1 MNTSAAWANPSLAA
15 QVIRQRRDGCSEVAL
30 RVGPLDDRR
39 QLLWLEQRIQ
49 ALPGVR
55 RVTIDRTAQRI
66 RVTWDA
72 ALTSLPRLLES
83 FDSAGCV
90 ATPLQHDH
98 IADPRE
104 AEMHGALKRLL
115 VAGMCAMQVMTY
127 AFVIYIGAVDFV
139 DFSTRSLFRWL
150 AFLTSIPLVFYSA
163 VPFFRDAASEL
174 RRRTL
179 GINFPVALAVGLVF
193 IASSFNTV
201 RGHGE
206 IYFDSI
212 SMFVFVLL
220 GARYLELRSSQR
232 SRALGDAA
240 IDATPLLATRRRA
253 DGELETVAAMILQP
267 GDLVHVAE
275 GRTVPA
281 DAELLSPRASLDEAL
296 WSGESRAVERLQGE
310 HVIAGS
316 VLISGPAEIRVEHA
330 ATESAA
336 AKLHEL
342 SARAVRAEAAQT
354 DPAVARFVIRLL
366 LLTALTAL
374 GWLVVDPARAFEATI
389 AVLVVACPCAFAL
402 SAPATLTRV
411 LGKLAA
417 RGVLVT
423 RAEALDHLAR
433 ADLVM
438 FDKTGTL
445 GVPQLDLESV
455 DPRRD
460 FSRAQVL
467 QWAAAL
473 AHESSHPLAQA
484 VTAAARQFG
493 PPLRANHVQVVDGG
507 GILGNVEGRQL
518 RLGRASFV
526 SQLEARPPMA
536 NDDDALLLGDS
547 QGVVAAFHLHE
558 QARDSAL
565 HTIDTLRK
573 DGMTVLIAS
582 GDAEPRV
589 AAMAQHL
596 GVTEW
601 ASRQTPPDKLARLL
615 QARAAG
621 HVTLAVG
628 DGSNDAPV
636 LAAADVSAAFS
647 SGTDLAQS
655 HADLILLD
663 GRLDGLIDA
672 RFLARQAVSIVAQS
686 RRWALV
692 YNLCAIP
699 FAALGFVPPWL
710 AAIGMSLS
718 SLVVVLN
725 ALRTGSGKASART
738 SQQKPVAA

>member
-1 MNTSAAWANPSLAA
+1 M
-15 QVIRQRRDGCSEVAL
+15 QVLRPRSDGCSEVAL
-30 RVGPLDDRR
+30 RVEAVHDARKI
-39 QLLWLEQRIQ
+39 LLLEQRIN

-55 RVTIDRTAQRI
+55 RLAIDREAQRV
-66 RVTWDA
+66 RVVWNPQ
-72 ALTSLPRLLES
+72 LTSLPSLLQN
-83 FDSAGCV
+83 FDAAGFP
-90 ATPLQHDH
+90 AQPLQHESITD
-98 IADPRE
+98 ARSV
-104 AEMHGALKRLL
+104 EMHDALKRLL

-139 DFSTRSLFRWL
+139 DFSTLTLFRWL

-163 VPFFRDAASEL
+163 LPFFRDAANEL
-174 RRRTL
+174 KRRTL
-179 GINFPVALAVGLVF
+179 GINLPVALAVGLIF

-220 GARYLELRSSQR
+220 GARYLELRSSQH

-281 DAELLSPRASLDEAL
+281 DGELLSMRVSLDEAL
-296 WSGESRAVERLQGE
+296 WSGESRAVERRQGE

-316 VLISGPAEIRVEHA
+316 VLISGPAEIRVHHA
-330 ATESAA
+330 AADSAA
-336 AKLHEL
+336 AKLHAL
-342 SARAVRAEAAQT
+342 SSRVVRAQGPQS

-366 LLTALTAL
+366 LLTMLTAL
-374 GWLVVDPARAFEATI
+374 GWLIVDPSRAFEATV

-423 RAEALDHLAR
+423 RSQALDHLAR

-455 DPRRD
+455 DPRRG

-484 VTAAARQFG
+484 VTATARQLG
-493 PPLRANHVQVVDGG
+493 PPLRANGMQVVDGG
-507 GILGNVEGRQL
+507 GIAGEVEGRQL

-526 SQLEARPPMA
+526 NQLQERPPTA

-547 QGVVAAFHLHE
+547 QGVVAAFHLRE
-558 QARDSAL
+558 QARDNAL
-565 HTIDTLRK
+565 HTIDALRK

-589 AAMAQHL
+589 ATMAQHL

-601 ASRQTPPDKLARLL
+601 ASRQTPAEKLARLL
-615 QARAAG
+615 QARADG

-672 RFLARQAVSIVAQS
+672 RLLARQAVSIVAQS
-686 RRWALV
+686 RRWALI

-725 ALRTGSGKASART
+725 ALRAGSGNRNRQIP
-738 SQQKPVAA
+738 QQKPIAA

>member
-1 MNTSAAWANPSLAA
+1 MNTRTAWADPSLAD
-15 QVIRQRRDGCSEVAL
+15 QVVRQRRDGCSEVTL
-30 RVGPLDDRR
+30 RLGPLDDRR
-39 QLLWLEQRIQ
+39 SLLWLDQRIH

-55 RVTIDRTAQRI
+55 RVAIDRAARRI

-72 ALTSLPRLLES
+72 GKTSLPQLLES
-83 FDSAGCV
+83 FESAGYD
-90 ATPLQHDH
+90 AIPLQQNQ

-104 AEMHGALKRLL
+104 PEMHGALKRLL
-115 VAGMCAMQVMTY
+115 VAGMCSMQVMTY

-150 AFLTSIPLVFYSA
+150 AFLTSIPLVFYCA
-163 VPFFRDAASEL
+163 DPFFRDAAREL

-179 GINFPVALAVGLVF
+179 GINLPVALAVGLVF

-220 GARYLELRSSQR
+220 GARYLELRSGQH

-240 IDATPLLATRRRA
+240 IDAAPLLATRRRA
-253 DGELETVAAMILQP
+253 DGALETVAAMVLQP
-267 GDLVHVAE
+267 GDRVHVAE
-275 GRTVPA
+275 GRVVPA
-281 DAELLSPRASLDEAL
+281 DGELLSERASLDEAL
-296 WSGESRAVERLQGE
+296 WSGESHAVARRRGD

-316 VLISGPAEIRVEHA
+316 VLLSGPADIRVLHA
-330 ATESAA
+330 TADSAA
-336 AKLHEL
+336 AHLHEL
-342 SARAVRAEAAQT
+342 SARMARTEDT
-354 DPAVARFVIRLL
+354 KSDPAVARFVSRVLV
-366 LLTALTAL
+366 LTAITAL
-374 GWLVVDPARAFEATI
+374 GWLIVDPERAFEATI

-402 SAPATLTRV
+402 SAPATLTRA

-423 RAEALDHLAR
+423 HPQALDRLAR
-433 ADLVM
+433 VDLAM

-445 GVPQLDLESV
+445 GVPQLDRESI
-455 DPRRD
+455 DARRD
-460 FSRAQVL
+460 FSPTQVL

-473 AHESSHPLAQA
+473 THESSHPLAQA
-484 VTAAARQFG
+484 VTDAAREMG
-493 PPLRANHVQVVDGG
+493 PPIRASHVQVVDGR
-507 GILGNVEGRQL
+507 GIAGEVEGRQL
-518 RLGRASFV
+518 RLGRAGFV
-526 SQLEARPPMA
+526 NELGAKLEARG
-536 NDDDALLLGDS
+536 DDDALVLGDS
-547 QGVVAAFHLHE
+547 HGVLAAFHLHE
-558 QARDSAL
+558 QARDTAR
-565 HTIDTLRK
+565 HTIDTLRR
-573 DGMTVLIAS
+573 DGITVLITS

-589 AAMAQHL
+589 AAMAYRL

-601 ASRQTPPDKLARLL
+601 SSRQTPADKLARL
-615 QARAAG
+615 QRARDAG
-621 HVTLAVG
+621 HVILVAG

-663 GRLDGLIDA
+663 GRLEGLIDA
-672 RFLARQAVSIVAQS
+672 LSLARQTVSIVAQS

-692 YNLCAIP
+692 YNLCAVP

-718 SLVVVLN
+718 SLMVVLN
-725 ALRTGSGKASART
+725 TLRTGSDATFAPPKRQSSMPA
-738 SQQKPVAA
+738 

>member
-15 QVIRQRRDGCSEVAL
+15 QVVRQRSDGCSEVAL
-30 RVGPLDDRR
+30 RVGPLTDRR
-39 QLLWLEQRIQ
+39 RLLWLEQRIHT
-49 ALPGVR
+49 LPGVR
-55 RVTIDRTAQRI
+55 RVAIDRTAHRI

-72 ALTSLPRLLES
+72 DVTSLPRLLES
-83 FDSAGCV
+83 FENAGFA
-90 ATPLQHDH
+90 ATPLQHNH

-163 VPFFRDAASEL
+163 LPFYREAANEL
-174 RRRTL
+174 KRRTL
-179 GINFPVALAVGLVF
+179 GINLPVALAVGLVF

-220 GARYLELRSSQR
+220 GARYLELRSRQQ

-240 IDATPLLATRRRA
+240 IDAAPLLAARRRA

-281 DAELLSPRASLDEAL
+281 DGELLSTRVSLDEAL
-296 WSGESRAVERLQGE
+296 WSGESRAVERRQGE

-316 VLISGPAEIRVEHA
+316 VLLSGPAEIRVLHA
-330 ATESAA
+330 AADSAA

-342 SARAVRAEAAQT
+342 SARVVRTAETQG
-354 DPAVARFVIRLL
+354 DPAVARFVSRVL

-374 GWLVVDPARAFEATI
+374 GWLIVDPTRAFEATV

-402 SAPATLTRV
+402 SAPVTLTRV

-423 RAEALDHLAR
+423 RSQALDRLAG

-445 GVPQLDLESV
+445 GVPQLDVGLI
-455 DPRRD
+455 DLRRG
-460 FSRAQVL
+460 FSRTQVL

-484 VTAAARQFG
+484 VTDAARELG
-493 PPLRANHVQVVDGG
+493 PPVRASHVQIV
-507 GILGNVEGRQL
+507 NGRGMAGEVQGRTL
-518 RLGRASFV
+518 RLGRAGFIHEL
-526 SQLEARPPMA
+526 QARPQAA
-536 NDDDALLLGDS
+536 NDDEALLLGDS
-547 QGVVAAFHLHE
+547 QGVVAVFHLHE
-558 QARDSAL
+558 QARDTAL
-565 HTIDTLRK
+565 HTIDTLQK

-589 AAMAQHL
+589 AAMAQRL

-601 ASRQTPPDKLARLL
+601 ASRQSPADKLARLQ

-647 SGTDLAQS
+647 GGTDLAQS
-655 HADLILLD
+655 HADLIILD
-663 GRLDGLIDA
+663 GRLDGLLDA
-672 RFLARQAVSIVAQS
+672 RSLARQSKSIVAQS

-692 YNLCAIP
+692 YNLCAVP

-718 SLVVVLN
+718 SLIVVLN
-725 ALRTGSGKASART
+725 ALRAGSGDLLMRT
-738 SQQKPVAA
+738 SPQTPIPT